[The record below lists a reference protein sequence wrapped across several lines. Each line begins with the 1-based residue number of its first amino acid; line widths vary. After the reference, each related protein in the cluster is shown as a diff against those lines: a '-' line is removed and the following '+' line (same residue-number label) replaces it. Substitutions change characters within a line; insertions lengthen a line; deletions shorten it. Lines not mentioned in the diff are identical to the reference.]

1 MATTGS
7 SICRNLLS
15 SSRSKSFIC
24 IRNAS
29 FKRST
34 QGDQGFLAT
43 RPDRLAKGPGE
54 DLCRALDGL
63 GLNVLL
69 RLEAPGGAD
78 CQDCAT
84 IHLVRKLDQPQPRR
98 TGS

>member
-1 MATTGS
+1 MTKVSWRRARTGWRQVPA
-7 SICRNLLS
+7 RNL
-15 SSRSKSFIC
+15 
-24 IRNAS
+24 
-29 FKRST
+29 
-34 QGDQGFLAT
+34 GG
-43 RPDRLAKGPGE
+43 
-54 DLCRALDGL
+54 ALDGP
-63 GLNVLL
+63 NVLL

>member
-1 MATTGS
+1 MIKVFWRRARTGWRKVPV
-7 SICRNLLS
+7 RNL
-15 SSRSKSFIC
+15 R
-24 IRNAS
+24 
-29 FKRST
+29 
-34 QGDQGFLAT
+34 
-43 RPDRLAKGPGE
+43 
-54 DLCRALDGL
+54 RALD